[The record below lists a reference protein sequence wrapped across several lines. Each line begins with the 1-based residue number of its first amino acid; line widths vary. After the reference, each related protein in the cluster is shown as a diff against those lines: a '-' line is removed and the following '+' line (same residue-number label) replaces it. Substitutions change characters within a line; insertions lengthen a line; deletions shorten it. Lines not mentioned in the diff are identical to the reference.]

1 MSGVS
6 VPDVTSVGEICRK
19 CVAYVAPTT
28 CQGSSRQ
35 TMLPMMKTALV
46 VEDDP
51 TIRLVLRTNLEND
64 GLRVLEAETAESA
77 LVIVQ
82 DEMPDIVLV
91 DLRLPGIHGFDLVRS
106 LRARSEVPIIIV
118 TANTDSHDV
127 VAGLEAGADDYV
139 TKPFVTKEL
148 MARIRRQLRRP
159 TPDASAASGSIL
171 RCGPLELHQD
181 TCEVRRDGAK
191 IAVSRI
197 EFDVLQALMS
207 AQGRV
212 LSRDYLLRT
221 VWGYS
226 NAGDGRVV
234 DNLIYRLRGKIEADP
249 SRPELLLTIRGF
261 GYRMKA

>member
-1 MSGVS
+1 
-6 VPDVTSVGEICRK
+6 
-19 CVAYVAPTT
+19 
-28 CQGSSRQ
+28 
-35 TMLPMMKTALV
+35 MLTATKSALV

-51 TIRLVLRTNLEND
+51 TSRMVLRTNLEND
-64 GLRVLEAETAESA
+64 GCRVMEAETGEAA
-77 LVIVQ
+77 LVQLQ

-91 DLRLPGIHGFDLVRS
+91 DLRLPGIHGLDLVRS

-159 TPDASAASGSIL
+159 VASGAEDAVL
-171 RCGPLELHQD
+171 RCGPLELRAD
-181 TCEVRRDGAK
+181 TCEVFRDGEALP
-191 IAVSRI
+191 VSRI

-234 DNLIYRLRGKIEADP
+234 DNLIYRLRGKIESDP
-249 SRPELLLTIRGF
+249 SRPDLLLTIRGF